1 MRSIVSQL
9 IILINPVFLVRA
21 SKYSARGLAYAVKNE
36 RAFQQELV
44 LLLVAVVAAFLLS
57 DSNIERAILIGSL
70 AGVLVVE
77 LINSAIESVVDRIGQ
92 EHNAISQRAKDLS
105 SAAVFVS
112 LLIAVSIW
120 GIFIFL

>member
-1 MRSIVSQL
+1 MRCIVSQL

-21 SKYSARGLAYAVKNE
+21 SKYSARGLVYAVKNE

>member
-1 MRSIVSQL
+1 MRCIVSQL